1 MKLIGGFKDISIRR
15 KLTLMLVVTSAMVLA
30 LVMFTFTLYEA
41 ITTAGA
47 IRDETSATAS
57 IIARNADLALLFGD
71 RRDGNA
77 ILQELKASANIL
89 SAYIVTS
96 DGSLFAGYESD
107 KPHTSKALPDI
118 QRDSQ
123 RVGVWGWYDEIDV
136 MRPVIDKDGK
146 VLGQVLLVASV
157 DKVFTKLQQFVVLVL
172 IIFFLAL
179 VVAYF
184 IAGFVQKV
192 ISEPIRH
199 MSESM
204 QSITTSRNYTARL
217 NPSRKDELG
226 TLMRCFDEM
235 IDRLQLQEER
245 LHLYNQDLEEQVQ
258 VRTAQLTESNAS
270 LLKAKEEAEK
280 ANIAKSQFLA
290 NMSHEIRTPMNGVL
304 GMTELLLNSK
314 LNEQQRRQLH
324 LVKLSGESLLSII
337 NDILDYSKIEAGRLE
352 LENYVFNIHETVADA
367 VELLTEQAERKRL
380 KLISVINADVPQFA
394 EGDAVRLRQ
403 ILVNILGN
411 AIKFTEVGQVTL
423 RVELLD
429 KSDDALRFGFSVSD
443 TGIGISR
450 EAMEQ
455 IFTRFSQADSTMTR
469 RFGGTGLGLTIA
481 QQLCQMMGGNI
492 DVESTPNK
500 GSIFRFTVMLG
511 RGPAA
516 HSAAPCSNPLEAVRV
531 LIIDDNDT
539 SRKNLLNFVN
549 SWGMRGQTAASGKE
563 ALSLFRAA
571 GDNPYRYVILDGDLQ
586 SPEMD
591 GIQTAQAIREAAVGC
606 DPRILML
613 TSADGNGDSL
623 GNSASG
629 VDIFL
634 IKPVRQ
640 SYLLNSLLA
649 IHNNLLGAVPSTKG
663 LLSSRYHFTADI
675 LLVEDAPVNLE
686 VGLGM
691 LEALG
696 CRVDTACNGVE
707 ALEAITRKPYDAV
720 LMDCQMP
727 KMDGYEATRRIREME
742 KQSVDAASDGR
753 PGLRHTIIALTAHA
767 MQGERQVC
775 LDAGMD
781 DYLSKPFSMDGLG
794 EVLSR
799 WLPTTEADDASTE
812 SPVTVV
818 RTEMASL
825 PLSADSSAVASG
837 QARIDTAYLDVI
849 RAMQRPGKADLLK
862 TIIDQYIEDGIC
874 QIEIMRKGYAGGDA
888 TAVRGASHRLKSSS
902 ANLGA
907 LWLADHCK
915 ELEIICKEGR
925 VPDDTTLITKIE
937 EGYREAKIQLEAF
950 QEGRVA

>member
-1 MKLIGGFKDISIRR
+1 MKLIEGIKDISIRR

-41 ITTAGA
+41 ITTAEA
-47 IRDETSATAS
+47 IRDEASATAS
-57 IIARNADLALLFGD
+57 IIARNADFALLFGD

-77 ILQELKASANIL
+77 VLQELRASTNIL

-96 DGSLFAGYESD
+96 NGSLFAGYESD
-107 KPHTSKALPDI
+107 KPHTRKELPNI

-123 RVGVWGWYDEIDV
+123 RVGVWDWYDEIDV
-136 MRPVIDKDGK
+136 MKPVVDKDGK
-146 VLGQVLLVASV
+146 ILGQVLIVASV
-157 DKVFTKLQQFVVLVL
+157 DKVFIKLQQFLLLVL
-172 IIFFLAL
+172 IIFILAL
-179 VVAYF
+179 VVVYF

-235 IDRLQLQEER
+235 IDRLQVQEER
-245 LHLYNQDLEEQVQ
+245 LHLYNQDLEQQVQ

-304 GMTELLLNSK
+304 GMAELLLNSK
-314 LNEQQRRQLH
+314 LNEQQRRQLQ

-337 NDILDYSKIEAGRLE
+337 NDILDYSKIEAGRFE
-352 LENYVFNIHETVADA
+352 LENYVFNIHEAVADA
-367 VELLTEQAERKRL
+367 VELLADQAARKGL
-380 KLISVINADVPQFA
+380 KLVSLINADVPLFA

-411 AIKFTEVGQVTL
+411 AIKFTEIGQVTL
-423 RVELLD
+423 RVELLE
-429 KSDDALRFGFSVSD
+429 KSDDVLRFGFSVSD

-450 EAMEQ
+450 EALEQ

-500 GSIFRFTVMLG
+500 GSIFRFSVMLG

-516 HSAAPCSNPLEAVRV
+516 HCADPRSNPLETVRV
-531 LIIDDNDT
+531 LIVDDNEN
-539 SRKNLLNFVN
+539 SREHLLQFVN
-549 SWGMRGQTAASGKE
+549 SWGMRGQTAACGKE
-563 ALSLFRAA
+563 ALRLFRDA
-571 GDNPYRYVILDGDLQ
+571 GDDPYRYVILDMELH
-586 SPEMD
+586 SSEMD
-591 GIQTAQAIREAAVGC
+591 GIQTARALREAAVGS
-606 DPRILML
+606 DPRIILL
-613 TSADGNGDSL
+613 TPNAGSSDTPDS
-623 GNSASG
+623 STAG
-629 VDIFL
+629 VDISL
-634 IKPVRQ
+634 VKPVRQ

-649 IHNNLLGAVPSTKG
+649 IHNNLLGAVPSQKG
-663 LLSSRYHFTADI
+663 HLSRYHFRSDI

-707 ALEAITRKPYDAV
+707 ALEALSKKSYDAV

-727 KMDGYEATRRIREME
+727 MMDGYEATRRIREME
-742 KQSVDAASDGR
+742 KQSVGAAGDGR
-753 PGLRHTIIALTAHA
+753 FGMHHTIIALTAHA
-767 MQGERQVC
+767 MQGERQIC

-799 WLPTTEADDASTE
+799 WLPASEAEGGSRDDVPDPRTKTAMAALS
-812 SPVTVV
+812 SPALTPVQ
-818 RTEMASL
+818 
-825 PLSADSSAVASG
+825 G
-837 QARIDTAYLDVI
+837 RIDTAYLDVI

-862 TIIDQYIEDGIC
+862 TIIGQYIEDGVC
-874 QIEIMRKGYAGGDA
+874 QIEIMRQGYAGGDTA
-888 TAVRGASHRLKSSS
+888 AVRGASHRLKSSS

-907 LWLADHCK
+907 LWLAEDCK
-915 ELEIICKEGR
+915 ELEYICKEGR
-925 VPDDTTLITKIE
+925 LPDDTTLITKIE
-937 EGYREAKIQLEAF
+937 AGYREARIQLEAF
-950 QEGRVA
+950 QEGLIA